1 MSDKKNIDRLFQ
13 EGFKDFEVKP
23 PSMVWDNIGQE
34 IGHNKKQKTISLW
47 WILGGV
53 AAGLAILFTFIYTGV
68 DNDSSINDSLPI
80 VNTQENVRKSND
92 SQIKTETKDVDSSLE
107 APTYSKESIKDVQL
121 VTKDLDSE
129 QNGLN
134 NLNENPVS
142 DMRIKT
148 QINAPKK
155 ASNLLTAGNSS
166 TKSDL
171 NKNTVINTYSSPSR
185 TGANDRYNKT
195 PIAQNNNQ
203 SVLATQ
209 SDNSHVVNDNSNKVN
224 SITENNSTALNTAG
238 NKAGITDSPK
248 NKVDDI
254 LNKDALDSAVA
265 AVDSIKKKLPTLE
278 EIAAEEEKEDSLNVA
293 VFKGKWAASTQ
304 VGPVYSN
311 SLSGSAINS
320 EVIDNNRDAGLNL
333 SYGIGLSYEI
343 SPRWS
348 VRTGLNQVNMTY
360 STQDINYQVNVDI
373 ASRGQFLPQ
382 AYSSSAI
389 TSAVVTNA
397 SPLSNDA
404 LDTGFAVQELVD
416 SQLQG
421 FKGELSQRLGYIEVP
436 LELRYS
442 LINNKFKVNVLGGMS
457 ALFLTDNMVT
467 VQNDNQRLEL
477 GEDGNFNEF
486 NQSANFGLGLSYDF
500 TSKLGVFIEPTFKYQ
515 LSTLRNNV
523 ADFKSYT
530 IGVQSGVAL
539 KF

>member
-1 MSDKKNIDRLFQ
+1 MGDKKDIDRLFQ
-13 EGFKDFEVKP
+13 EGFIDFEVKP
-23 PSMVWDNIGQE
+23 PAMVWDNIGQE
-34 IGHNKKQKTISLW
+34 IGRNKKHKTISLW
-47 WILGGV
+47 LILTGV
-53 AAGLAILFTFIYTGV
+53 AAGVALLLSVYISADSNTTV
-68 DNDSSINDSLPI
+68 DDKLPI
-80 VNTQENVRKSND
+80 VNVPTSIDNHRKTQK
-92 SQIKTETKDVDSSLE
+92 KTDVKDVDNNLD
-107 APTYSKESIKDVQL
+107 TTVDSKESISDVQL
-121 VTKDLDSE
+121 VTKNLDSE

-134 NLNENPVS
+134 NLNKHLHS
-142 DMRIKT
+142 DTRIKT
-148 QINAPKK
+148 QIKSPKK

-166 TKSDL
+166 TNSDL
-171 NKNTVINTYSSPSR
+171 NKITVINAPSSPSK
-185 TGANDRYNKT
+185 TIANNTYNRT
-195 PIAQNNNQ
+195 PIAQSDNS

-209 SDNSHVVNDNSNKVN
+209 SDNSHVVNKTSKDINSL
-224 SITENNSTALNTAG
+224 TENNSTASNKVG
-238 NKAGITDSPK
+238 IINSSKNKAG
-248 NKVDDI
+248 DI
-254 LNKDALDSAVA
+254 LTKQALKNTVTV
-265 AVDSIKKKLPTLE
+265 VDSIKKKLSTLE
-278 EIAAEEEKEDSLNVA
+278 EIAAQEEKEDSLNVA

-304 VGPVYSN
+304 VGPVYSS

-320 EVIDNNRDAGLNL
+320 EVVDNNRDAGLNL

-348 VRTGLNQVNMTY
+348 VRSGLNHVNMTFA
-360 STQDINYQVNVDI
+360 TQDVNYQVNVDI
-373 ASRGQFLPQ
+373 ASRGRFLSQ

-389 TSAVVTNA
+389 TSEVGNNL
-397 SPLSNDA
+397 SPISNDV
-404 LDTGFAVQELVD
+404 LDTGFGAQELVD

-442 LINNKFKVNVLGGMS
+442 LVNNKFKVNVLGGMS

-486 NQSANFGLGLSYDF
+486 NQSANFGLGISYDF

-523 ADFKSYT
+523 ADFKPYT

>member
-1 MSDKKNIDRLFQ
+1 M
-13 EGFKDFEVKP
+13 
-23 PSMVWDNIGQE
+23 
-34 IGHNKKQKTISLW
+34 
-47 WILGGV
+47 
-53 AAGLAILFTFIYTGV
+53 
-68 DNDSSINDSLPI
+68 
-80 VNTQENVRKSND
+80 
-92 SQIKTETKDVDSSLE
+92 
-107 APTYSKESIKDVQL
+107 
-121 VTKDLDSE
+121 
-129 QNGLN
+129 
-134 NLNENPVS
+134 
-142 DMRIKT
+142 
-148 QINAPKK
+148 
-155 ASNLLTAGNSS
+155 
-166 TKSDL
+166 
-171 NKNTVINTYSSPSR
+171 NTV
-185 TGANDRYNKT
+185 GDK
-195 PIAQNNNQ
+195 
-203 SVLATQ
+203 VG
-209 SDNSHVVNDNSNKVN
+209 VNEESMK
-224 SITENNSTALNTAG
+224 
-238 NKAGITDSPK
+238 
-248 NKVDDI
+248 KVDDI
-254 LNKDALDSAVA
+254 FNKDILNNAVT

-278 EIAAEEEKEDSLNVA
+278 EIAAQEEKEDSLNTT
-293 VFKGKWAASTQ
+293 VFKGRWAASTQ

-320 EVIDNNRDAGLNL
+320 EVTDNNRDAGLNL

-382 AYSSSAI
+382 VYSSSSI
-389 TSAVVTNA
+389 TSAVVTGA

-404 LDTGFAVQELVD
+404 LNTGFAAQEIVS
-416 SQLQG
+416 SQFQG

-477 GEDGNFNEF
+477 GEDANFNEF

-500 TSKLGVFIEPTFKYQ
+500 TSKLGVYLEPTFKYQ

-523 ADFKSYT
+523 ADFKPYT

>member
-34 IGHNKKQKTISLW
+34 IGHNKKQKAISLW

-53 AAGLAILFTFIYTGV
+53 AAGLAILLSVYISAYSNVTV
-68 DNDSSINDSLPI
+68 DDKLPI
-80 VNTQENVRKSND
+80 VNMPALIDNNK
-92 SQIKTETKDVDSSLE
+92 KTEGETDVKDVNNSLDTT
-107 APTYSKESIKDVQL
+107 PDSKESINDVQL
-121 VTKDLDSE
+121 VTRDLDSE
-129 QNGLN
+129 NNDVN
-134 NLNENPVS
+134 NLRSKPSTSRLKITNTHQKP
-142 DMRIKT
+142 
-148 QINAPKK
+148 
-155 ASNLLTAGNSS
+155 SNLSKNRNYS
-166 TKSDL
+166 TD
-171 NKNTVINTYSSPSR
+171 NKVANAEKTVTTTYASPSTTR
-185 TGANDRYNKT
+185 AKDAYKT
-195 PIAQNNNQ
+195 SIAQNSNQ
-203 SVLATQ
+203 SVLNTP
-209 SDNSHVVNDNSNKVN
+209 NDNTGVLNETSKKVN
-224 SITENNSTALNTAG
+224 AITDNNSTAMNTG
-238 NKAGITDSPK
+238 VDKTDFEDSSINKTEDIYK
-248 NKVDDI
+248 KDI
-254 LNKDALDSAVA
+254 LNNAVT

-278 EIAAEEEKEDSLNVA
+278 EIAAQEEKEDSLNST
-293 VFKGKWAASTQ
+293 VFKGRWAASTK

-320 EVIDNNRDAGLNL
+320 EVINNNRDAGLNL

-348 VRTGLNQVNMTY
+348 VRTGVNQVNMTY

-382 AYSSSAI
+382 TYSSSSI
-389 TSAVVTNA
+389 TSAVVTGA

-404 LDTGFAVQELVD
+404 LNTGFAAQELVE

-477 GEDGNFNEF
+477 GEDANFNEF
-486 NQSANFGLGLSYDF
+486 NQSANFGLGISYDF

-515 LSTLRNNV
+515 LSTLSNNV
-523 ADFKSYT
+523 ADFKPYT

>member
-1 MSDKKNIDRLFQ
+1 MSEKKNIDRLFQ

-23 PSMVWDNIGQE
+23 PAMVWDHIDQE
-34 IGHNKKQKTISLW
+34 LGHNKKHKAIPLW

-68 DNDSSINDSLPI
+68 ANNSSINDRLPI
-80 VNTQENVRKSND
+80 VNTQEEVGKSND
-92 SQIKTETKDVDSSLE
+92 SQKKTETNGFDNSLDTT
-107 APTYSKESIKDVQL
+107 PFNKESNNDTQL
-121 VTKDLDSE
+121 VTEELKTNQESD
-129 QNGLN
+129 
-134 NLNENPVS
+134 ENSINDPV
-142 DMRIKT
+142 INTKTKT
-148 QINAPKK
+148 QIKSPKK
-155 ASNLLTAGNSS
+155 ASNLLFTSDGL
-166 TKSDL
+166 TKSDGGIL
-171 NKNTVINTYSSPSR
+171 DSSS
-185 TGANDRYNKT
+185 KT
-195 PIAQNNNQ
+195 SVVDKVQQSSIAQNNIGT
-203 SVLATQ
+203 SVP
-209 SDNSHVVNDNSNKVN
+209 NSSNHRVVNTASRDVKSVGQ
-224 SITENNSTALNTAG
+224 NNSTAMNTVG
-238 NKAGITDSPK
+238 DKLDIFSSINKTEDNY
-248 NKVDDI
+248 NKDI
-254 LNKDALDSAVA
+254 LNNAVT

-278 EIAAEEEKEDSLNVA
+278 EIAAQEEKEDSLNTT
-293 VFKGKWAASTQ
+293 VFKGRWAASTQ

-320 EVIDNNRDAGLNL
+320 EVTDNNRDAGLNL

-382 AYSSSAI
+382 VYSSSAI
-389 TSAVVTNA
+389 TSAVVTSA

-404 LDTGFAVQELVD
+404 LNTGFAAQEIVS
-416 SQLQG
+416 SQFQG

-457 ALFLTDNMVT
+457 ALFLTDNTVS

-477 GEDGNFNEF
+477 GEDANFNEF

-500 TSKLGVFIEPTFKYQ
+500 TSKLGVFLEPTFKYQ

-523 ADFKSYT
+523 ADFKPYT

>member
-1 MSDKKNIDRLFQ
+1 MSEKKNIDRLFQ

-23 PSMVWDNIGQE
+23 PAMVWDHIDQE
-34 IGHNKKQKTISLW
+34 LGHNKKHKAIPLW

-53 AAGLAILFTFIYTGV
+53 AAGLAMLFTFIYTGV
-68 DNDSSINDSLPI
+68 DNDSSINDRLPI
-80 VNTQENVRKSND
+80 VNTQEEVGKSND
-92 SQIKTETKDVDSSLE
+92 SQKKTETNGFDNSLDTT
-107 APTYSKESIKDVQL
+107 PFNKESNNDTQL
-121 VTKDLDSE
+121 VTEELKTNQESD
-129 QNGLN
+129 
-134 NLNENPVS
+134 ENSINDPV
-142 DMRIKT
+142 INTKTKT
-148 QINAPKK
+148 QIKSPKK
-155 ASNLLTAGNSS
+155 ASNLLFTSDGL
-166 TKSDL
+166 TKSDGGIL
-171 NKNTVINTYSSPSR
+171 DSNSKTSVVDKVQQSS
-185 TGANDRYNKT
+185 
-195 PIAQNNNQ
+195 IAQNNIGTW
-203 SVLATQ
+203 VP
-209 SDNSHVVNDNSNKVN
+209 NSSNHGAVNTASRDVN
-224 SITENNSTALNTAG
+224 SVGQNNSTAMNTVG
-238 NKAGITDSPK
+238 DKVGVNEESMK
-248 NKVDDI
+248 KVDDI
-254 LNKDALDSAVA
+254 FNKDILNNAVT

-278 EIAAEEEKEDSLNVA
+278 EIAAQEEKEDTLNTT
-293 VFKGKWAASTQ
+293 VFKGKWAATTQ

-320 EVIDNNRDAGLNL
+320 EVTDNNRDAGLNL

-382 AYSSSAI
+382 VYSSSAI
-389 TSAVVTNA
+389 TSAAVVTGA

-404 LDTGFAVQELVD
+404 LNTGFAAQEIVS
-416 SQLQG
+416 SQFQG

-457 ALFLTDNMVT
+457 ALFLTDNMVS

-477 GEDGNFNEF
+477 GEDANFNEF

-500 TSKLGVFIEPTFKYQ
+500 TSKLGVFLEPTFKYQ

-523 ADFKSYT
+523 ADFKPYT